1 MKFAK
6 SAAGLCLLLAVAGC
20 AGPSVAVTTDE
31 NLTVEQRAETPSA
44 SGAAAFGTQRVW
56 ASGLSV
62 VVSAP
67 RSLSP
72 SETAIP
78 PAKRT
83 AVFTITVYNGS
94 KASYRPSQLSVR
106 ATANGDPV
114 PELVDSVQGLNGLA
128 AAVAELSPGRDTQIQ
143 LAFAVSEQPVQI
155 QLSIQPG
162 GQGQDAATL
171 FEGQA

>member
-67 RSLSP
+67 RSMAP

-94 KASYRPSQLSVR
+94 KAFYRPSQLSVR

-128 AAVAELSPGRDTQIQ
+128 AAVAELPPGRDTQIQ

-162 GQGQDAATL
+162 GHGQDAATL

>member
-6 SAAGLCLLLAVAGC
+6 SAVGLCLLLAVAGC
-20 AGPSVAVTTDE
+20 AGPSVAVTPDE

-62 VVSAP
+62 VLSAP
-67 RSLSP
+67 RSLAP
-72 SETAIP
+72 SETASP

-83 AVFTITVYNGS
+83 AVFTVTVYNGS
-94 KASYRPSQLSVR
+94 KAAYRPSQLSVR
-106 ATANGDPV
+106 ATINGDPAA
-114 PELVDSVQGLNGLA
+114 ELIDAVQGLNGLA
-128 AAVAELSPGRDTQIQ
+128 AAVTELPPGRDTQFQ
-143 LAFAVSEQPVQI
+143 LAFAVPETAVQL
-155 QLSIQPG
+155 QLTVQPG
-162 GQGQDAATL
+162 GQGQDVATL

>member
-1 MKFAK
+1 MKFANT
-6 SAAGLCLLLAVAGC
+6 AAGLCLLLAVAGC
-20 AGPSVAVTTDE
+20 AGPSVAVTPDE

-67 RSLSP
+67 RSLKP
-72 SETAIP
+72 SETAVP
-78 PAKRT
+78 PARRT

-94 KASYRPSQLSVR
+94 KTSYRPSQLAVR
-106 ATANGDPV
+106 ALANGQPA

-128 AAVAELSPGRDTQIQ
+128 TAVAELPPGRDTQLQ
-143 LAFAVSEQPVQI
+143 LAFVVPESPAQVELTI
-155 QLSIQPG
+155 KPG
-162 GQGQDAATL
+162 GQDQDAPTV

>member
-1 MKFAK
+1 VKFAK
-6 SAAGLCLLLAVAGC
+6 SAVGLCLLLAVAGC
-20 AGPSVAVTTDE
+20 AGPSVAVTPDE

-62 VVSAP
+62 VLSAP
-67 RSLSP
+67 RSLAP

-83 AVFTITVYNGS
+83 AVFTVTVYNGS
-94 KASYRPSQLSVR
+94 KAAYRPSQLSVR
-106 ATANGDPV
+106 ATINGDPAA
-114 PELVDSVQGLNGLA
+114 ELIDAVQGLNGLA
-128 AAVAELSPGRDTQIQ
+128 AAVAEVPPGRDTQFQ
-143 LAFAVSEQPVQI
+143 LAFAVPETAVQL
-155 QLSIQPG
+155 QLTVQPG
-162 GQGQDAATL
+162 GQGQDVATL

>member
-6 SAAGLCLLLAVAGC
+6 SAAGICLLLAVAGC
-20 AGPSVAVTTDE
+20 AGPGVAVTPNE

-67 RSLSP
+67 RSLVP
-72 SETAIP
+72 SQTAIP
-78 PAKRT
+78 AAKRT

-94 KASYRPSQLSVR
+94 KTSYHPSQLSVR
-106 ATANGDPV
+106 ATAGDTAAA
-114 PELVDSVQGLNGLA
+114 ELVDSVQGLNGLA
-128 AAVAELSPGRDTQIQ
+128 GAVAELPPGRDTQIQ
-143 LAFAVSEQPVQI
+143 VAFAVSEMPVQ
-155 QLSIQPG
+155 LRLTVQPG
-162 GQGQDAATL
+162 GQGQDVATV

>member
-1 MKFAK
+1 M
-6 SAAGLCLLLAVAGC
+6 
-20 AGPSVAVTTDE
+20 
-31 NLTVEQRAETPSA
+31 
-44 SGAAAFGTQRVW
+44 W

-67 RSLSP
+67 RSLAP

-94 KASYRPSQLSVR
+94 KASYRPSQLVVR
-106 ATANGDPV
+106 ATVNDSPV

-128 AAVAELSPGRDTQIQ
+128 GAVAELPPGRDTQLQ
-143 LAFAVSEQPVQI
+143 VAFAVSEQPVQI
-155 QLSIQPG
+155 QLTVQPG
-162 GQGQDAATL
+162 GQGQDVATV

>member
-20 AGPSVAVTTDE
+20 AGPSVAVTPNED
-31 NLTVEQRAETPSA
+31 LTVEQRSETPSA
-44 SGAAAFGTQRVW
+44 SDAAAFGSQRVW

-67 RSLSP
+67 RSLAP

-94 KASYRPSQLSVR
+94 KVSYHPSQFSVR
-106 ATANGDPV
+106 ATADGAPAA
-114 PELVDSVQGLNGLA
+114 ELVDSVQGLNGLA
-128 AAVAELSPGRDTQIQ
+128 AAVAELPPGRDTRLQ
-143 LAFAVSEQPVQI
+143 LAFAVPEQAVEMR
-155 QLSIQPG
+155 LTIQPG
-162 GQGQDAATL
+162 GQGQDAATV
-171 FEGQA
+171 FKGQA

>member
-20 AGPSVAVTTDE
+20 AGPSVAVTPDE
-31 NLTVEQRAETPSA
+31 NLTVEQRAETPNASA
-44 SGAAAFGTQRVW
+44 NAAFGTQRVW

-78 PAKRT
+78 RATRT
-83 AVFTITVYNGS
+83 AVFTLTVYNGS
-94 KASYRPSQLSVR
+94 KTAYKPSQMSVR
-106 ATANGDPV
+106 AIANDV
-114 PELVDSVQGLNGLA
+114 LAPELVDSVQGLNGLA
-128 AAVAELSPGRDTQIQ
+128 AAVAELPPGRDTQFL
-143 LAFAVSEQPVQI
+143 LAFAVPESAVQI
-155 QLSIQPG
+155 KLTVQPG
-162 GQGQDAATL
+162 GQGQDAATV

>member
-1 MKFAK
+1 VKFAK

-20 AGPSVAVTTDE
+20 AGPGVAVTPDE

-67 RSLSP
+67 RSLAP
-72 SETAIP
+72 SATAIP

-94 KASYRPSQLSVR
+94 KTSYRPSQLAVR
-106 ATANGDPV
+106 ATADDSPAS
-114 PELVDSVQGLNGLA
+114 ELVDSIQGLNGLA
-128 AAVAELSPGRDTQIQ
+128 GAVAELPPGRDTQLQ
-143 LAFAVSEQPVQI
+143 VAFAVSELPVQMR
-155 QLSIQPG
+155 LTIQPG
-162 GQGQDAATL
+162 GQGQDVATV

>member
-6 SAAGLCLLLAVAGC
+6 SAVGLCLLLAVAGC
-20 AGPSVAVTTDE
+20 AGPSVAVTPDE

-62 VVSAP
+62 VLSAP
-67 RSLSP
+67 RSLAP

-83 AVFTITVYNGS
+83 AVFTVTVYNGS
-94 KASYRPSQLSVR
+94 KAAYRPSQLSVR
-106 ATANGDPV
+106 ATINGDPAA
-114 PELVDSVQGLNGLA
+114 ELIDAVQGLNGLA
-128 AAVAELSPGRDTQIQ
+128 AAVAEVPPGRDTQFQ
-143 LAFAVSEQPVQI
+143 LAFAVPETAVQL
-155 QLSIQPG
+155 QLTVQPG
-162 GQGQDAATL
+162 GQGQDVATL

>member
-20 AGPSVAVTTDE
+20 TGPRVALTHDE
-31 NLTVEQRAETPSA
+31 KLTVEQRAETPNASA
-44 SGAAAFGTQRVW
+44 NAAFGTQRVW

-72 SETAIP
+72 SETAVP
-78 PAKRT
+78 RATRT
-83 AVFTITVYNGS
+83 AVFTVTVYNGS
-94 KASYRPSQLSVR
+94 KAAYRPSQLSVK
-106 ATANGDPV
+106 ATANGAPA
-114 PELVDSVQGLNGLA
+114 PELVDAVQGLNGLA
-128 AAVAELSPGRDTQIQ
+128 SAVAELPPGRDTQIL
-143 LAFAVSEQPVQI
+143 LAFAVPDAAVKFE
-155 QLSIQPG
+155 LTIQPG
-162 GQGQDAATL
+162 GQGQDVATV

>member
-1 MKFAK
+1 VKFAK
-6 SAAGLCLLLAVAGC
+6 SAVGLCLLLAVAGC
-20 AGPSVAVTTDE
+20 AGPSVAVTPDE

-62 VVSAP
+62 VLSAP
-67 RSLSP
+67 RSLAP

-83 AVFTITVYNGS
+83 AVFTVTVYNGS
-94 KASYRPSQLSVR
+94 KAAYRPSQLSVR
-106 ATANGDPV
+106 ATINGDPA
-114 PELVDSVQGLNGLA
+114 PELIDAVQGLNGLA
-128 AAVAELSPGRDTQIQ
+128 ATVAEVPPGRDTQFQ
-143 LAFAVSEQPVQI
+143 LAFAVPETAVQL
-155 QLSIQPG
+155 QLTVQPG
-162 GQGQDAATL
+162 GQGQDVATL